1 MRPDP
6 AGGWFTASG
15 ASPTGPGP
23 ALRASPDAVCG
34 AAPAGGMRPAR
45 PPGGGSPAAPLRLPA
60 PQVRRASPPPA
71 SRFRPGES
79 RRPSRRSDRCRLPP
93 AGTGPSPRHGGR
105 PPPQRQRLGRRGP
118 FASAA
123 PPALRGSPPLTP
135 PSSSFSSLSASAPAP
150 SDRRGQEF
158 RERRRWGPERRGG
171 SGPCSG
177 GGRPRCPRRPRSRR
191 VWCVGGGKVESAPG
205 GGSSGGV

>member
-1 MRPDP
+1 MARSTHPDLRLQDP
-6 AGGWFTASG
+6 APVLPVPRALLQRSPAHSRAFSPQCPRVRPCPQAPLSREVRPSPTRQGGGLPLSG

-60 PQVRRASPPPA
+60 PQVRRASPLRPHPPPA

-93 AGTGPSPRHGGR
+93 AGTGPSPHHGGR
-105 PPPQRQRLGRRGP
+105 PPP
-118 FASAA
+118 
-123 PPALRGSPPLTP
+123 
-135 PSSSFSSLSASAPAP
+135 LSASGSAAAAP
-150 SDRRGQEF
+150 SPQQ
-158 RERRRWGPERRGG
+158 
-171 SGPCSG
+171 
-177 GGRPRCPRRPRSRR
+177 RPQR
-191 VWCVGGGKVESAPG
+191 
-205 GGSSGGV
+205 